1 MFGDNENDLNGAQ
14 TQNVQNGANIQI
26 NIGKAPKVNKF
37 KLWFNIFVHPIIGNK
52 FVPADGIDDANS
64 SDDYAD
70 NNDQQPYSENDEIE
84 MDDDGYRH
92 SRSICVV
99 LYKPNMAKRHI
110 IKLGAVDPQPLYWN
124 RRVFIEQ
131 KNSDFGIGN
140 YYALLYAFVETN
152 QGRIMKKLLG
162 FAPLLKIEHENGST
176 PSQQQFFEYQ
186 LSIPINEN
194 RFFQYTISSL
204 ELQIYQGTIEGP
216 IEISDDPISCLII
229 LGKFAVRCVNAN
241 LNQPW

>member
-37 KLWFNIFVHPIIGNK
+37 KLWFNIFVHPNGNK
-52 FVPADGIDDANS
+52 FVPADPL
-64 SDDYAD
+64 DDYD
-70 NNDQQPYSENDEIE
+70 DNDQQPYSENDEIE
-84 MDDDGYRH
+84 MGDDGYRH

-124 RRVFIEQ
+124 RRVFVEQ

-162 FAPLLKIEHENGST
+162 FAPLLKIEHEHGST
-176 PSQQQFFEYQ
+176 PSQQQQ
-186 LSIPINEN
+186 
-194 RFFQYTISSL
+194 
-204 ELQIYQGTIEGP
+204 
-216 IEISDDPISCLII
+216 
-229 LGKFAVRCVNAN
+229 VNKRGFN
-241 LNQPW
+241 VPK